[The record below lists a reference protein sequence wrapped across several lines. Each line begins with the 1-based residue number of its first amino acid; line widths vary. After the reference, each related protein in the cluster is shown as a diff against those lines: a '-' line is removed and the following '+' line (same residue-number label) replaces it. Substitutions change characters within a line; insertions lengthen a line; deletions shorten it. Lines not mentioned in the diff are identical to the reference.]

1 MRKLFLI
8 LISLSFGIAQ
18 SSDAPLDKSL
28 LTQVEN
34 YLNGITELVAE
45 FTQNTTTTGKI
56 WLKRSIKEGG
66 KMRLD
71 YEPRLQQRVV
81 ARDDQLFVYDLT
93 DKSDPLPQS
102 LSGMPAAFILQNNIS
117 LEKDAAVKKIS
128 KRKDGKYLDL
138 QLSSPADLTLTFSLY
153 ENGNIKDLD
162 GWVLIDAQGQEIDVK
177 LTKVNVND
185 PTLVSD
191 SLFAAPFK
199 DFIFYQ

>member
-1 MRKLFLI
+1 
-8 LISLSFGIAQ
+8 
-18 SSDAPLDKSL
+18 
-28 LTQVEN
+28 
-34 YLNGITELVAE
+34 
-45 FTQNTTTTGKI
+45 
-56 WLKRSIKEGG
+56 
-66 KMRLD
+66 
-71 YEPRLQQRVV
+71 
-81 ARDDQLFVYDLT
+81 
-93 DKSDPLPQS
+93 
-102 LSGMPAAFILQNNIS
+102 MPAAFILQNNIS